1 MERAI
6 KILSLI
12 ILLAAVTVKADIFLV
27 TNNNSSGSGS
37 LKQAVTDANNNAGA
51 DTILFA
57 ADVRGT
63 INNNDV
69 LSLTEELTIIGPG
82 PDLLEITSGGSNRV
96 IIIYDVYDGIFN
108 FIGLTI
114 SGGTCTFGPGAGIF
128 ATTSY
133 LNIINCVIKDNTVTY
148 QSSGGGGLYI
158 LASYIVIE
166 NSVIMDNVN
175 QLGGAGMSINSN
187 GLLRNTSFINNT
199 VTELNPHWGGGAIY
213 NVSGALVLENCTF
226 SGNVHPLAGGAIYNN
241 LYGQLKL
248 HNCTIVNNQSE
259 TGGGIAN
266 FSSSLEDTMITLC
279 HTILANN
286 TAETGSNLYGIFR
299 SYGYNLIEST
309 DSATISGDETGNI
322 YGEDPELGGLTSY
335 SPTVYAHPPLAG
347 SPVLESGNNAS
358 CLLYDQRGIRRPQ
371 DGNEDGNA
379 IADIGSFETMVD
391 SDNDGV
397 ADIEEMGPE
406 GNDDSYDGNGDSF
419 PDYTQSNV
427 TSLWNYDN
435 SIYVTLAAPDGV
447 MLLNVFSVEDP
458 SGGNLPAGISF
469 PVGFFKFMIDLQGNG
484 PSIDVMIYFP
494 PEVSVTN
501 YYKYGSTSDLT
512 MPHWYLFNYDGSTGA
527 EIIASNQVNLHF
539 IDGGRG
545 DDDLTVNDII
555 VDPGGPEGTITA
567 IQNLPLA
574 ANEFQ
579 LYQNY
584 PNPFNPAT
592 IISFSISYSSFVSL
606 TIYDVLGNEITELM
620 SGKKDAGTYEVQFD
634 GHGLASGIYFYQL
647 KAVPDGDQSGKL
659 LSTKKMLLLR

>member
-1 MERAI
+1 MKRAI
-6 KILSLI
+6 KILSAI

-37 LKQAVTDANNNAGA
+37 LKQAVTDANANAGA

-63 INNNDV
+63 INNNGV

-82 PDLLEITSGGSNRV
+82 PGLLEITSGGTNRV
-96 IIIYDVYDGIFN
+96 IIINDVYDGVFN
-108 FIGLTI
+108 IIGLTI
-114 SGGTCTFGPGAGIF
+114 SGGTCTFGPGAGIY

-133 LNIINCVIKDNTVTY
+133 LNIINCIIKDNTVTY
-148 QSSGGGGLYI
+148 PNSGGGALYFH
-158 LASYIVIE
+158 AYYVVIE

-175 QLGGAGMSINSN
+175 QLGGAGMVINSD
-187 GLLRNTSFINNT
+187 GLLRNSAFINNT
-199 VTELNPHWGGGAIY
+199 VTEVNPYWGGGAIY
-213 NVSGALVLENCTF
+213 NVNGTLTIENCTF
-226 SGNVHPLAGGAIYNN
+226 SGNVHPLAGGGIYNN
-241 LYGQLKL
+241 LLGQLKL
-248 HNCTIVNNQSE
+248 YNCTFVNNQSE

-266 FSSSLEDTMITLC
+266 FSSSSEDTMITLC
-279 HTILANN
+279 NSIFANN
-286 TAETGSNLYGIFR
+286 SATTGSDLYGNFR

-322 YGEDPELGGLTSY
+322 YGEDPELGDLTSY

-358 CLLYDQRGIRRPQ
+358 CLLYDQRGIKRPQ
-371 DGNEDGNA
+371 DGNEDGIA

-397 ADIEEMGPE
+397 SDIEEKGPD
-406 GNDDSYDGNGDSF
+406 GNDDTYDGNGDSF
-419 PDYTQSNV
+419 PDYTQPNV

-435 SIYVTLAAPDGV
+435 SFYVTLAAPNGV
-447 MLLNVFSVEDP
+447 MLLNVFAVEDP
-458 SGGNLPAGISF
+458 SKGNLPAGISF
-469 PVGFFKFMIDLQGNG
+469 PVGFFKFMIELQGNG
-484 PSIDVMIYFP
+484 PGVDVMIYFP

-539 IDGGRG
+539 IDGDRG

-555 VDPGGPEGTITA
+555 VDPGGPEGTITDVKDESS
-567 IQNLPLA
+567 II
-574 ANEFQ
+574 NEYQ
-579 LYQNY
+579 LFQNY
-584 PNPFNPAT
+584 PNPFNPST
-592 IISFSISYSSFVSL
+592 IISFVVGQRSFVSL
-606 TIYDVLGNEITELM
+606 KVYDVLGREIATLLNEEKLPGEYLVEFDAQQTTGSKQLS
-620 SGKKDAGTYEVQFD
+620 SGV
-634 GHGLASGIYFYQL
+634 YFYKIQ
-647 KAVPDGDQSGKL
+647 AGDFVQV
-659 LSTKKMLLLR
+659 KKMVFLR

>member
-96 IIIYDVYDGIFN
+96 IIIHDVYDGIFN

-175 QLGGAGMSINSN
+175 QLGGAGMSINSD
-187 GLLRNTSFINNT
+187 GLLKNSAFINNT
-199 VTELNPHWGGGAIY
+199 VTEVNPHWGGGAIY
-213 NVSGALVLENCTF
+213 NVSGTLVLENCTF

-397 ADIEEMGPE
+397 ADIEEKGPE

-469 PVGFFKFMIDLQGNG
+469 PAGFFKFMIDLQGTG
-484 PSIDVMIYFP
+484 PDVNVIMYFP
-494 PEVSVTN
+494 SGVSVTN
-501 YYKYGSTSDLT
+501 YYKYGSTVDLT

-527 EIIASNQVNLHF
+527 EIITSNQVNLHF
-539 IDGGRG
+539 IDGDRG

-555 VDPGGPEGTITA
+555 VDDGGPEGTITA
-567 IQNLPLA
+567 VEDEPSIVTD
-574 ANEFQ
+574 FQ
-579 LYQNY
+579 LFQNY
-584 PNPFNPAT
+584 PNPFNPT
-592 IISFSISYSSFVSL
+592 TTLSFNLNRSSFVSL
-606 TIYDVLGNEITELM
+606 KIFDILGNEIKELICENR
-620 SGKKDAGTYEVQFD
+620 DAGTYKVQFD
-634 GHGLASGIYFYQL
+634 AKDLASGIYFYQL